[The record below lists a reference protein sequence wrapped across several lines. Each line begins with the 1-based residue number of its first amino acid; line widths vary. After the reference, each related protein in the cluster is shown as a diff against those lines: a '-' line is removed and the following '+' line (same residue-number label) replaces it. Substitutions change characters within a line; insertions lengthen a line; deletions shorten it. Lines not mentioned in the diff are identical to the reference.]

1 MFCEWCGY
9 NYHQYDDDHSE
20 GYRIYLHNGYYLT
33 GKFCSM
39 NCCASQIININKDV
53 SIRLRQL
60 REHYNLYE
68 DIIPARD
75 PKELIK
81 NGGTLSYDQ
90 FRKDFIYPSKAE
102 TVNLFY
108 SSEEESEES
117 DLYIEEEDFDPN
129 DI

>member
-9 NYHQYDDDHSE
+9 NYQLDDDHSE
-20 GYRIYLHNGYYLT
+20 GYRIYLLDGHYLT

-39 NCCASQIININKDV
+39 NCCTAQIININKDV
-53 SIRLRQL
+53 SLRLRQL
-60 REHYNLYE
+60 REHYNLY
-68 DIIPARD
+68 DDVTPARD

-90 FRKDFIYPSKAE
+90 FRKDFVYPVKESE
-102 TVNLFY
+102 TVSYFY
-108 SSEEESEES
+108 SSEEESEEI
-117 DLYIEEEDFDPN
+117 DFYIEEEDFNPD

>member
-9 NYHQYDDDHSE
+9 NYQLDDDHSE
-20 GYRIYLHNGYYLT
+20 GYRIYLLNGHYLT

-39 NCCASQIININKDV
+39 NCCASHIININKDV
-53 SIRLRQL
+53 SIRLKQL
-60 REHYNLYE
+60 RAYYNLYD
-68 DIIPARD
+68 DIVPAGN

-90 FRKDFIYPSKAE
+90 YRKDFIYPVKTE
-102 TVNLFY
+102 TVTFFY
-108 SSEEESEES
+108 SSEEESESIEQ
-117 DLYIEEEDFDPN
+117 YIEEEDFDPN